1 MLQTSRKP
9 VSLMS
14 LDQSGTLGHTNV
26 GHKNEDAQ
34 PGEGTASA
42 AEQPAAPVQSGAPA
56 VVPDPADPLGV
67 NRAAAQVWQSLV
79 SHPETL
85 VATQLQ
91 LANAWA
97 SATARAFSPPS
108 AAQPP
113 LVEPAPGDARW
124 KHPAWTENPM
134 FAAMQQG
141 YLLATNALLEGVD
154 RAPDVDAA
162 TKERVKYFAKQV
174 CDAMSPTNF
183 AALNPAVIEETFRTG
198 GSNLLRGAQNVLE
211 DLRDNRGRPALVDK
225 KAFEVGKNVAT
236 TKGTVVFRNDLI
248 ELIQYTPTTPTV
260 YERPLVIIPPWI
272 NKFYIL
278 DLQPKNSFVKY
289 AVDSGFQTFLISW
302 RNPDAA
308 MAHITFE
315 DYLDRGAGAATKA
328 AMAITSASD
337 ANYVGYCL
345 GGTLL
350 AIFLAYAE
358 RKGES
363 FANAAT
369 FFAALVDFSEPGD
382 LKNFLSPEAIAFIQ
396 HKMLEKGFLDAA
408 DMSDTFNMLRA
419 NDLIWNVATNRY
431 LMGKD
436 APAFDLLYWNSDSTR
451 LAADF
456 HAYYLKN
463 MYVENNLVKPDY
475 LKMNGVP
482 IDLRRVRNDVFSIAT
497 KDDHIAPWRTV
508 YKASQIFSGDVQ
520 FRLAHSGH
528 IAGII
533 NSPASGKG
541 NYWKAPSNP
550 PDPDEWFAS
559 AEKIPGSF
567 WVEWA
572 AWLGTRSAGKVP
584 APASAGC
591 ATYPPLGPAP
601 GTYVLEK
608 S

>member
-1 MLQTSRKP
+1 
-9 VSLMS
+9 MS
-14 LDQSGTLGHTNV
+14 VEQSGTTEHKNNSSNSGDAATTNV
-26 GHKNEDAQ
+26 AQ
-34 PGEGTASA
+34 DTGSDRAAAAS
-42 AEQPAAPVQSGAPA
+42 PA
-56 VVPDPADPLGV
+56 VSDVFDPLGI
-67 NRAAAQVWQSLV
+67 NRAATQVWQSLLT
-79 SHPETL
+79 HPETL
-85 VATQLQ
+85 VATQLE

-108 AAQPP
+108 AAKTPP
-113 LVEPAPGDARW
+113 PIEPAAGDSRW
-124 KHPAWTENPM
+124 KHPAWTDNPM

-141 YLLATNALLEGVD
+141 YLLATKAVLEGVE
-154 RAPDVDAA
+154 RAPDVDAE

-174 CDAMSPTNF
+174 CDALSPTNF
-183 AALNPAVIEETFRTG
+183 ASLNPSVIEETFRTG
-198 GSNLLRGAQNVLE
+198 GANLQRGAQHVVE
-211 DLRDNRGRPALVDK
+211 DLLENSGRPALVDK

-236 TKGTVVFRNDLI
+236 TKGTVVYRNDLI
-248 ELIQYTPTTPTV
+248 EVIEYTPSTETV
-260 YERPLVIIPPWI
+260 YERPLVIMPPWI
-272 NKFYIL
+272 NKYYIL
-278 DLQPKNSFVKY
+278 DLQPKNSFVKF

-302 RNPDAA
+302 RNPDAS
-308 MAHITFE
+308 MAHVKFE
-315 DYLDRGAGAATKA
+315 DYLESGAYAATKA
-328 AMAITSASD
+328 AMAITGASD
-337 ANYVGYCL
+337 TNYVGYCL

-350 AIFLAYAE
+350 SILLAYAE

-382 LKNFLSPEAIAFIQ
+382 IKNFLSPEAIAHIER
-396 HKMLEKGFLDAA
+396 KMREKGVLDASE
-408 DMSDTFNMLRA
+408 MSDTFNMLRA
-419 NDLIWNVATNRY
+419 NDLIWSVAVNRY
-431 LMGKD
+431 LLGQE

-456 HAYYLKN
+456 HSYYLKN
-463 MYVENNLVKPDY
+463 MYLENNLVKPDV

-482 IDLRRVRNDVFSIAT
+482 IDLKRVRNDVFSIAT

-508 YKASQIFSGDVQ
+508 YKSTQIFSGDVQ

-541 NYWKAPSNP
+541 NYWKASSNL
-550 PDPDEWFAS
+550 PDPDKWFAS
-559 AEKIPGSF
+559 AQKIPGSF

-572 AWLGTRSAGKVP
+572 AWLGTRSGARVP
-584 APASAGC
+584 APESAGN
-591 ATYPPLGPAP
+591 AEYPPLGPAP

>member
-1 MLQTSRKP
+1 
-9 VSLMS
+9 MS
-14 LDQSGTLGHTNV
+14 VEQSGTTEHKNNSSNSGDAATTNV
-26 GHKNEDAQ
+26 APDA
-34 PGEGTASA
+34 GSDRAAAAS
-42 AEQPAAPVQSGAPA
+42 PA
-56 VVPDPADPLGV
+56 VSDAFDPLGV
-67 NRAAAQVWQSLV
+67 NRAAAQVWQSLLT
-79 SHPETL
+79 HPETL
-85 VATQLQ
+85 VATQME

-108 AAQPP
+108 AAKTPP
-113 LVEPAPGDARW
+113 PIEPAAGDSRW

-141 YLLATNALLEGVD
+141 YLLATKAVLEGVE
-154 RAPDVDAA
+154 RAPDVDAE

-174 CDAMSPTNF
+174 CDALSPTNF
-183 AALNPAVIEETFRTG
+183 ASLNPSVIEETFRTG
-198 GSNLLRGAQNVLE
+198 GANLQRGAQNVVE
-211 DLRDNRGRPALVDK
+211 DLLENSGRPALVDK

-236 TKGTVVFRNDLI
+236 TKGTVVYRNDLI
-248 ELIQYTPTTPTV
+248 EVIQYTPSTETV
-260 YERPLVIIPPWI
+260 YERPLVIMPPWI
-272 NKFYIL
+272 NKYYIL
-278 DLQPKNSFVKY
+278 DLQPKNSFVKF

-302 RNPDAA
+302 RNPDAS
-308 MAHITFE
+308 MAHVKFE
-315 DYLDRGAGAATKA
+315 DYLESGARAATKA
-328 AMAITSASD
+328 AMAIAGASD
-337 ANYVGYCL
+337 TNYVGYCL

-350 AIFLAYAE
+350 SILLAYAE

-382 LKNFLSPEAIAFIQ
+382 IKNFLSPEAIAHIER
-396 HKMLEKGFLDAA
+396 KMREKGVLDASE
-408 DMSDTFNMLRA
+408 MSDTFNMLRA
-419 NDLIWNVATNRY
+419 NDLIWNVAVNRY
-431 LMGKD
+431 LLGQE

-456 HAYYLKN
+456 HSYYLKN
-463 MYVENNLVKPDY
+463 MYLENNLVKPDV

-508 YKASQIFSGDVQ
+508 YKSTQIFSGDVQ

-541 NYWKAPSNP
+541 NYWKASSNL

-559 AEKIPGSF
+559 AQKIPGSF

-572 AWLGTRSAGKVP
+572 AWNGARSGARVP
-584 APASAGC
+584 APESEGNAE
-591 ATYPPLGPAP
+591 YPPLGPAP

>member
-1 MLQTSRKP
+1 
-9 VSLMS
+9 MS
-14 LDQSGTLGHTNV
+14 IDQSGTMEHTKDSPKP
-26 GHKNEDAQ
+26 GDAATTTVAH
-34 PGEGTASA
+34 EAAS
-42 AEQPAAPVQSGAPA
+42 ETVPAAP
-56 VVPDPADPLGV
+56 PDASDPLGI
-67 NRAAAQVWQSLV
+67 NRAAAQVWQSMLA
-79 SHPETL
+79 HPETL

-97 SATARAFSPPS
+97 SATAQAFSPP
-108 AAQPP
+108 AASKPRP
-113 LVEPAPGDARW
+113 LVEPAPGDSRW
-124 KHPAWTENPM
+124 KHPAWTDNPM

-141 YLLATNALLEGVD
+141 YLLATKAILDGVD

-183 AALNPAVIEETFRTG
+183 AMLNPSVIEETFRTG
-198 GSNLLRGAQNVLE
+198 GANLQHGAQNVVE
-211 DLRDNRGRPALVDK
+211 DLLGNRGRPALVDK

-236 TKGTVVFRNDLI
+236 TKGSVVYRNDLI
-248 ELIQYTPTTPTV
+248 EVIQYTPSTQTV
-260 YERPLVIIPPWI
+260 YERPLVIMPPWI
-272 NKFYIL
+272 NKYYIL

-302 RNPDAA
+302 RNPDAS
-308 MAHITFE
+308 MARVTFD
-315 DYLDRGAGAATKA
+315 DYLEQGAVAATKV
-328 AMAITSASD
+328 AMDVTGASD
-337 ANYVGYCL
+337 VNYVGYCL

-350 AIFLAYAE
+350 AILLAYAA
-358 RKGES
+358 RKGEH

-369 FFAALVDFSEPGD
+369 FFTALVDFSEPGD
-382 LKNFLSPEAIAFIQ
+382 IKNFLSPEAIAHIE
-396 HKMLEKGFLDAA
+396 HKMREKGVLDASE
-408 DMSDTFNMLRA
+408 MSDTFNMLRA
-419 NDLIWNVATNRY
+419 NDLIWNVAVNRY
-431 LMGKD
+431 LLGLD

-456 HAYYLKN
+456 HSYYLRN
-463 MYVENNLVKPDY
+463 MYIENNLVKPDV
-475 LKMNGVP
+475 LRMNGVP
-482 IDLRRVRNDVFSIAT
+482 IDLRLVRNDVFSIAT

-508 YKASQIFSGDVQ
+508 YKPTQIFSGDVQ

-541 NYWKAPSNP
+541 NYWKASQNP
-550 PDPDEWFAS
+550 PDPDAWFAS
-559 AEKIPGSF
+559 AQNVPGSF

-572 AWLGTRSAGKVP
+572 AWLGARSGDKVTAPTAAGS
-584 APASAGC
+584 SA
-591 ATYPPLGPAP
+591 YPPLGPAP

>member
-1 MLQTSRKP
+1 
-9 VSLMS
+9 MS
-14 LDQSGTLGHTNV
+14 VEQSGTMEHT
-26 GHKNEDAQ
+26 KNNPKPDDPATTTVAQDAI
-34 PGEGTASA
+34 SV
-42 AEQPAAPVQSGAPA
+42 PAPSSPPA
-56 VVPDPADPLGV
+56 VSDAFDPLGV
-67 NRAAAQVWQSLV
+67 NRAAAQVWQSMLA
-79 SHPETL
+79 HPETL

-97 SATARAFSPPS
+97 SATARAFSPPATS
-108 AAQPP
+108 KPPP
-113 LVEPAPGDARW
+113 LAQPAPGDSRW
-124 KHPAWTENPM
+124 KHPAWTGNPM

-141 YLLATNALLEGVD
+141 YLLATKAVLDGVD
-154 RAPDVDAA
+154 RAPDVDPE

-183 AALNPAVIEETFRTG
+183 ASLNPGVIEETFRTG
-198 GSNLLRGAQNVLE
+198 GSNLQHGMQNVVE
-211 DLRDNRGRPALVDK
+211 DLIENRGRPALVDK

-236 TKGTVVFRNDLI
+236 TKGTVVYRNDLI
-248 ELIQYTPTTPTV
+248 EVIQYTPSTETV
-260 YERPLVIIPPWI
+260 YERPLVIMPPWI
-272 NKFYIL
+272 NKYYIL
-278 DLQPKNSFVKY
+278 DLQPANSFVKY

-302 RNPDAA
+302 RNPNAS
-308 MAHITFE
+308 MAHLKFE
-315 DYLDRGAGAATKA
+315 DYLESGAGAATKV
-328 AMAITSASD
+328 AMAVTGASD
-337 ANYVGYCL
+337 VNYVGYCL

-350 AIFLAYAE
+350 AILLAYAE

-369 FFAALVDFSEPGD
+369 FFTALVDFSEPGD
-382 LKNFLSPEAIAFIQ
+382 IKNFLSREALAFIE
-396 HKMLEKGFLDAA
+396 HKMKEKGILDAA
-408 DMSDTFNMLRA
+408 EMSDTFNMLRA
-419 NDLIWNVATNRY
+419 NDLIWNVAVNRY
-431 LMGKD
+431 LLGHD

-456 HAYYLKN
+456 HSYYLKN
-463 MYVENNLVKPDY
+463 MYIENNLVKPDV
-475 LKMNGVP
+475 LQMNGVP

-508 YKASQIFSGDVQ
+508 YKATQIFSGDVQ

-541 NYWKAPSNP
+541 NYWKAARNL

-559 AEKIPGSF
+559 AQKVPGSF

-572 AWLGTRSAGKVP
+572 AWLGTRSGERIA
-584 APASAGC
+584 APASDGS
-591 ATYPPLGPAP
+591 TEYPPLGAAP

>member
-1 MLQTSRKP
+1 MSIEHSKAMAKKKTSKP
-9 VSLMS
+9 G
-14 LDQSGTLGHTNV
+14 D
-26 GHKNEDAQ
+26 DAAAAARD
-34 PGEGTASA
+34 TAPETA
-42 AEQPAAPVQSGAPA
+42 AAAPPVL
-56 VVPDPADPLGV
+56 PDAYDPLGV
-67 NRAAAQVWQSLV
+67 NRASAQVWQSMLT
-79 SHPETL
+79 HPETL
-85 VATQLQ
+85 VATQME

-97 SATARAFSPPS
+97 SATARAFAPPG
-108 AAQPP
+108 APAQPP
-113 LVEPAPGDARW
+113 LAEPAPGDARW

-141 YLLATNALLEGVD
+141 YLLATKALLDGVD
-154 RAPDVDAA
+154 RAPEVDPT

-183 AALNPAVIEETFRTG
+183 AALNPAVIEETLKTG
-198 GSNLLRGAQNVLE
+198 GANLQRGVQNVLE
-211 DLRDNRGRPALVDK
+211 DARDNRGRPALVDK

-236 TKGTVVFRNDLI
+236 TEGTVVFRNELI
-248 ELIQYTPTTPTV
+248 EVIQYTPSTETV
-260 YERPLVIIPPWI
+260 YARPLVIIPPWI
-272 NKFYIL
+272 NKYYIL

-302 RNPDAA
+302 RNPDASLQ
-308 MAHITFE
+308 HLRFE
-315 DYLDRGAGAATKA
+315 DYLDSGAGAATRA
-328 AMAITSASD
+328 AMGIAKASD

-350 AIFLAYAE
+350 ATMLAYAE

-369 FFAALVDFSEPGD
+369 FFTALVDFSEPGD
-382 LKNFLSPEAIAFIQ
+382 LKNFLSPEAIATIE
-396 HKMLEKGFLDAA
+396 HKMQEKGVLDASE
-408 DMSDTFNMLRA
+408 MSDTFNMLRA
-419 NDLIWNVATNRY
+419 NDLIWNVAINRY
-431 LMGKD
+431 LLGKD

-456 HAYYLKN
+456 HTYYLKN
-463 MYVENNLVKPDY
+463 MYIENNLVKPDV

-497 KDDHIAPWRTV
+497 KEDHIAPWRTV
-508 YKASQIFSGDVQ
+508 YKATQIFSGDTQ

-533 NSPASGKG
+533 NAPASGKG
-541 NYWKAPSNP
+541 NYWKADHNP
-550 PDPDEWFAS
+550 PDPDEWFAI
-559 AEKIPGSF
+559 AQKVPGSF

-572 AWLGTRSAGKVP
+572 SWLGARSGEKVP
-584 APASAGC
+584 APASPGSPE
-591 ATYPPLGPAP
+591 YPPLGPAP